1 MSIQVIT
8 AKDAA
13 QLVFDGATVCSQ
25 GMGGNDVAEEL
36 MLELETAFWPP
47 AIPSI
52 CAGSTP
58 PVRATATPAA

>member
-36 MLELETAFWPP
+36 MLELENRFP